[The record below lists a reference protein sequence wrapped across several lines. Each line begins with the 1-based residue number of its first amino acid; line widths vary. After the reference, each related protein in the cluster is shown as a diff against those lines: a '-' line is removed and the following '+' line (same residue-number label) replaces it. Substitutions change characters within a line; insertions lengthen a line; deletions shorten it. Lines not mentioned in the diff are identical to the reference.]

1 MYNIHVTVSYLVYK
15 LVLNRHMDT
24 ILSIVIISI
33 SVLIVTVLWTMWY
46 QEGSLNFVHAS
57 LFPLVVLC

>member
-1 MYNIHVTVSYLVYK
+1 
-15 LVLNRHMDT
+15 MDT
-24 ILSIVIISI
+24 ILFIVIVSI

-46 QEGSLNFVHAS
+46 QEGSLDFVHAS